1 MAQNNQGRKIL
12 IVEDDK
18 EYRNILAEIL
28 QERGFS
34 IKLAEDGQVAI
45 DILKKNDFDLIL
57 LDLVMPKMDGQTF
70 LYHLKNTLRKDVPVI
85 LLTNL
90 TEAPYPSNVRDF
102 VVKAN
107 TSLEDLIKKVNQNLP
122 YKENLTQATV

>member
-1 MAQNNQGRKIL
+1 MDQNSQGKRIL

-18 EYRNILAEIL
+18 EYRTILAKAL
-28 QERGFS
+28 QESGFS

-45 DILKKNDFDLIL
+45 DILRNNDFDLIL
-57 LDLVMPKMDGQTF
+57 LDLVMPNMDGQTF
-70 LYHLKNTLRKDVPVI
+70 LYHLKNTLGKDTPVI

-102 VVKAN
+102 VIKAS
-107 TSLEDLIKKVNQNLP
+107 TSLEDLIKRVNQNLP
-122 YKENLTQATV
+122 YKEDLTAPV